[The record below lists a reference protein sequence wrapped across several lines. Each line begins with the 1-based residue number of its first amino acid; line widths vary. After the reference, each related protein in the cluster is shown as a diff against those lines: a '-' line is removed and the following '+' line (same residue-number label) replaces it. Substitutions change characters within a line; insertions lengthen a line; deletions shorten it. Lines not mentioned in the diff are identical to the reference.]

1 MFEIFLDTPA
11 KNFIKKLDSK
21 NSQRIIKAIE
31 KLAED
36 PVPHDAKR
44 IYGTSEKLFRIRV
57 GDFRVLYRVD
67 YEEIIII
74 VVDIDLRKRIYKEI

>member
-36 PVPHDAKR
+36 PIPTMPKEFTVPVK
-44 IYGTSEKLFRIRV
+44 SFLE
-57 GDFRVLYRVD
+57 
-67 YEEIIII
+67 
-74 VVDIDLRKRIYKEI
+74 

>member
-21 NSQRIIKAIE
+21 NSQRIIKAVE

-36 PVPHDAKR
+36 LFPMMSKESTAPVK
-44 IYGTSEKLFRIRV
+44 GFLE
-57 GDFRVLYRVD
+57 
-67 YEEIIII
+67 
-74 VVDIDLRKRIYKEI
+74 